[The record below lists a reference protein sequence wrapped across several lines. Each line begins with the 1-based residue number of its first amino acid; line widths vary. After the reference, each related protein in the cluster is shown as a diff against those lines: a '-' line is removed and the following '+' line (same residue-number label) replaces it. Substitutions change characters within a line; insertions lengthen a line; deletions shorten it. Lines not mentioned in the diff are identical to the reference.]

1 MKKLLF
7 LLFIAVQLPL
17 QTHPQPLPVGR
28 VEDSSEAKQIQ
39 QGNDSPPYREGLEVG
54 PLFKAMPDSLLPYLT
69 TNNRLDMLD
78 FMEVK
83 MKAEVTKL
91 LEGKS
96 EMTALTSDSLSIR
109 MSDVL
114 RIDMKV
120 VSVPEPVDSSTQVI
134 RVVRT
139 YQLNDKQSE
148 RVVDVYST
156 SWRRLSSV
164 VEQSSL
170 LRRDEELLTK

>member
-17 QTHPQPLPVGR
+17 QTHPQSLPVGR
-28 VEDSSEAKQIQ
+28 GEDSSEAKNTQ
-39 QGNDSPPYREGLEVG
+39 QGNDSLEMG

-69 TNNRLDMLD
+69 TNNRLDMID
-78 FMEVK
+78 FMEAK
-83 MKAEVTKL
+83 MKAEVTNL

-109 MSDVL
+109 MNNVL

-164 VEQSSL
+164 VEQSTL

>member
-1 MKKLLF
+1 MKKVLLV
-7 LLFIAVQLPL
+7 LFTLCFALGSHAQE
-17 QTHPQPLPVGR
+17 TM
-28 VEDSSEAKQIQ
+28 SE
-39 QGNDSPPYREGLEVG
+39 
-54 PLFKAMPDSLLPYLT
+54 LFKAMPDSLLPYLT

-78 FMEVK
+78 FMEAK
-83 MKAEVTKL
+83 MKAEVTNL

-96 EMTALTSDSLSIR
+96 EMTALTSDSLSIH
-109 MSDVL
+109 MSNVL

-164 VEQSSL
+164 VEQSTL

>member
-1 MKKLLF
+1 MIQFFFPLL
-7 LLFIAVQLPL
+7 IATAPSNLPQL
-17 QTHPQPLPVGR
+17 
-28 VEDSSEAKQIQ
+28 EEAFPTENISVAT
-39 QGNDSPPYREGLEVG
+39 SPSLERQEGASISD
-54 PLFKAMPDSLLPYLT
+54 LFKAMPDSLLPYLT

-83 MKAEVTKL
+83 MKAEVTNL

-148 RVVDVYST
+148 RVIDVYST

-164 VEQSSL
+164 VEQSTL